1 MWYERNKFILAGVY
15 DTLAGIPL
23 QWAGNFK
30 NTFSEFNT
38 YGNRPDPD
46 AIPGFFKQYV
56 VPTLLKYEQSKND
69 ERMNKYNIREDISS
83 LKSFA
88 SSFVDYYLKQEKIPR
103 ATYVLVETL
112 GLASKINVE
121 LDGDP
126 FYLTSDSYR
135 AGDSSYAQNVL
146 NLDYGYLKAVAQAGL
161 NFSTAFL
168 YYVISGND
176 LKDNPMRAGD
186 SRNAFVQY
194 FTNALPYTQYYLPQ
208 NHGKIRDLLRNPNYD
223 QDPELKEKMKAS
235 GLRDESYQIKS
246 NVQKLFV
253 ETPAKSGASE
263 KETFPFLESYISN
276 PDSNKV
282 FMEYGLISAYK
293 NKDIVELLQKI
304 QNQQAVVSQE
314 NLEKFIDTYQYK
326 FDELNEQEVVLIR
339 NMPDIIKVINNDK
352 DTDYNN
358 YRIEAGLGDVD
369 ETVEYLKKAPE
380 RIKKIKYTGFLPP
393 KVVNEFVQ
401 ENKKQEELVA
411 SSATEAFKEAIRTN
425 KLKRTIASQDKFVM
439 DFLINEGTKNAGL
452 AEDEIRGYANYLTVY
467 RFSSYDM
474 KSLLEKTGSTEVN
487 GVNFSGNWSGLFMP
501 RFTDPEDNTLKPAIF
516 IKTDAYNTHEYLRGL
531 AENLKLSLS
540 AFHEATTKHEG
551 SHALHYLGAGDSIM
565 ESPVLTQERERRK
578 RQQEL
583 EKMSP
588 EEKAKASGRDW
599 ESDEILYLTDP
610 SEIYARAHGDIPHLL
625 EVFKQKIE
633 ELKDNP
639 LVAQA
644 IENQWVDDVVGTI
657 AGVASGGTNA
667 VRLQQDLAN
676 GKGWLGKSDDP
687 IQAINKILER
697 QETKLRAAYR
707 ENIAEEQRSETLK
720 IMRAIKQ
727 KQNEIIQA
735 NQKGEPDQDLKQQLA
750 DLNKEFSL
758 VRTRRVFNVDGIAD
772 LILAGYLR
780 DYMMRL
786 THAVGA
792 GQITTDRIVSPETLD
807 EIKERENAVKNRPA
821 EDRVLPPTAMDIR
834 DIGEDLVKQSK
845 PIPAGRN
852 FDFLAR
858 LPAPVD
864 ARSGFYPHWLTPEQ
878 TDETKQITSSTFWY
892 SKI

>member
-1 MWYERNKFILAGVY
+1 MWYERNKIILAGVY
-15 DTLAGIPL
+15 DTLASIPL
-23 QWAGNFK
+23 TWAGNFK
-30 NTFSEFNT
+30 NTFSVFNT

-46 AIPGFFKQYV
+46 AIPDFFKQYV
-56 VPTLLKYEQSKND
+56 VPTLLKYEQSKDN
-69 ERMNKYNIREDISS
+69 EQINKHNIIEDILS
-83 LKSFA
+83 LKNFA
-88 SSFVDYYLKQEKIPR
+88 FSFVDYYLKQEKIPR
-103 ATYVLVETL
+103 ATYVLIETL
-112 GLASKINVE
+112 GLASKVNVE
-121 LDGDP
+121 LGEDP
-126 FYLTSDSYR
+126 FYLTGDSYKT
-135 AGDSSYAQNVL
+135 GDSSYAQNIL

-161 NFSTAFL
+161 HFSPAFL

-176 LKDNPMRAGD
+176 LKDNPMRAGN

-208 NHGKIRDLLRNPNYD
+208 NHEKMKNLLRDPNYD
-223 QDPELKEKMKAS
+223 QDAELKEKMKAS
-235 GLRDESYQIKS
+235 GFGDKTYQIQS
-246 NVQKLFV
+246 NVRKLFI

-263 KETFPFLESYISN
+263 EETFPFLESYISN

-282 FMEYGLISAYK
+282 SVEYSLISAYK
-293 NKDIVELLQKI
+293 NKDIVKFLQKI
-304 QNQQAVVSQE
+304 QNKQANVSQK
-314 NLEKFIDTYQYK
+314 NLEEFIETYQYK
-326 FDELNEQEVVLIR
+326 FNELDAKDVVLLR
-339 NMPDIIKVINNDK
+339 NMPDIMQVINNNDK
-352 DTDYNN
+352 DNYYNK

-369 ETVEYLKKAPE
+369 ETIEYLKKAPE
-380 RIKKIKYTGFLPP
+380 KIKKIKYTGFLPP
-393 KVVNEFVQ
+393 KVVEEFVK

-411 SSATEAFKEAIRTN
+411 SSATEAFKEAIRIN
-425 KLKRTIASQDKFVM
+425 KLNRTVASQDKFVM

-452 AEDEIRGYANYLTVY
+452 TEDEIRGYANYLTVY
-467 RFSSYDM
+467 RFNSYDM
-474 KSLLEKTGSTEVN
+474 KSLLEKTGSTKVN

-501 RFTDPEDNTLKPAIF
+501 RFTDPEDNTQKPAIF
-516 IKTDAYNTHEYLRGL
+516 IKTDAYNTHEYLQGL

-565 ESPVLTQERERRK
+565 ESPILTQERERRK

-588 EEKAKASGRDW
+588 EERASAGGQNW

-667 VRLQQDLAN
+667 VRLQQDLAR
-676 GKGWLGKSDDP
+676 GGGWLGKSDDP
-687 IQAINKILER
+687 IQAMNKILER
-697 QETKLRAAYR
+697 QEAKLRAAYR

-727 KQNEIIQA
+727 KQNEILQA
-735 NQKGEPDQDLKQQLA
+735 NQNGEPDQNLKQQLA
-750 DLNKEFSL
+750 ELNREFYL

-786 THAVGA
+786 TDAVGA

-807 EIKERENAVKNRPA
+807 EIKERENAIKKRPT
-821 EDRVLPPTAMDIR
+821 EDKVLPPTAMDIR
-834 DIGEDLVKQSK
+834 DLGEDLVKQSR
-845 PIPAGRN
+845 PIPGGRM
-852 FDFLAR
+852 FDFLAK
-858 LPAPVD
+858 LPAPMD
-864 ARSGFYPHWLTPEQ
+864 AREGFYPHLQTPAQEESQ
-878 TDETKQITSSTFWY
+878 VTASMRWHFKR
-892 SKI
+892 